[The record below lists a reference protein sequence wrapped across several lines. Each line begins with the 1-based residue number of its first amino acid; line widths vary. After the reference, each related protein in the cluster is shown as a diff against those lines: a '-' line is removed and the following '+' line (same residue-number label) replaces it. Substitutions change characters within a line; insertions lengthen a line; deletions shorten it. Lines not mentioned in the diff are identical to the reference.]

1 MNNALMVCHSHVVD
15 EEKQTE
21 EMIAEL
27 NRQSRLNRLNR
38 NSAEAEMLE
47 MRMAYASKAYRT
59 KRINKKWNAV
69 KQVAHC
75 TLCTAALYG
84 FEQLGLPH
92 GISITGMLLL
102 LCYAAVISVTAIL
115 GDVFW
120 TPCMKRK
127 GDYR

>member
-38 NSAEAEMLE
+38 NYAEAEMLE
-47 MRMAYASKAYRT
+47 MRMAYTEKVDRT
-59 KRINKKWNAV
+59 KRINKKRNAV
-69 KQVAHC
+69 KQVADC

-92 GISITGMLLL
+92 TISIIGMLLL
-102 LCYAAVISVTAIL
+102 LGYATVIAVAVVV
-115 GDVFW
+115 GDVFR
-120 TPCMKRK
+120 TSRMKRK
-127 GDYR
+127 GDYQ